1 MRERRVKVTLSLL
14 LPPGYSLRELC
25 SPELYADVASGHH
38 GVAGLAVE
46 RGGERRQ
53 VRHGAVGTELARRM
67 RIAVD
72 HLFQRIRRLL
82 VAIEHGIDDEEAL
95 VAAESVDHRNRP
107 AGGGCIHRV
116 VGPGHSTEVG
126 DVSAQGQVAVSLTPV
141 QKLVGIEG

>member
-25 SPELYADVASGHH
+25 SPDLYAHVAAAHH
-38 GVAGLAVE
+38 LVAGLAVE

-72 HLFQRIRRLL
+72 HLFQRIRRPL
-82 VAIEHGIDDEEAL
+82 VAIEHGIRSEERR
-95 VAAESVDHRNRP
+95 VGKECVSTCRSRWSP
-107 AGGGCIHRV
+107 IH
-116 VGPGHSTEVG
+116 
-126 DVSAQGQVAVSLTPV
+126 
-141 QKLVGIEG
+141 